1 MKINEMVK
9 DGKHNYDKRNR
20 DIVDKGR
27 LRVNDLIAP
36 DAIKIEPNHIQVG
49 DRLIRTIFIT
59 GYPRVATIGWL
70 NRLYS
75 YGENIDISIHIEPL
89 PTERVIKDLT
99 KKITQFQTSQ
109 FMDYK
114 KGKIEDIAI
123 SSAKSDAEEL
133 RAALHTG
140 VEKLYYQAIYISVS
154 GKTEEELDRI
164 TEEIETLCSSIG
176 LVTRQAILQQEPGF
190 ATCLPLG
197 QDRIRFKRNFSTSS
211 LATCMPF
218 VSSELTMTDG
228 TPVLYGINMLNG
240 SLVMFDRFSLNNYNS
255 VTLAT
260 SGAGKSFFVK
270 LESIRYMGLGANV
283 IIVDPNGEYRRL
295 VDTYGGQY
303 IRLASGSKHKINPL
317 DVELVEE
324 EEGKNFLVE
333 KILGVVS
340 IIEVMIN
347 RKLSA
352 REKKILLD
360 STEET
365 YKKFGITRN
374 KESLQEDT
382 FDEGSEFFQLDAGT
396 KKMPTLSDLEGTL
409 RQKGGDAVNLADELE
424 PYTSGVLSLFNGETN
439 VDLDSNFIVFDIKDM
454 EKELAD
460 LAMFITLEFI
470 WNKIKRNDKKRRLLV
485 VDEAWQLMRNEQSA
499 NYLIGVA
506 KIARKFNAGLS
517 IISQNVEDFLKNNG
531 EGIITNAE
539 MKVLLRQSNA
549 DIEKLTQLF
558 GMSASEQGFVRSA
571 GKGEALLFL
580 GGNRTAVQVIADE
593 LEFLLCDTSPE
604 NRDII
609 EQMLGRY

>member
-1 MKINEMVK
+1 MKMNDMLK
-9 DGKHNYDKRNR
+9 NGKHNYDTRER
-20 DIVDKGR
+20 GIIDKGR

-36 DAIKIEPNHIQVG
+36 DAIQIQPNHIQVG
-49 DRLIRTIFIT
+49 SRLVRTIFIT
-59 GYPRVATIGWL
+59 GYPRTASIGWL

-89 PTERVIKDLT
+89 PTEKVIKDLT
-99 KKITQFQTSQ
+99 KKITQYQTSQ
-109 FMDYK
+109 MMDFR
-114 KGKIEDIAI
+114 KGKIDDIAV
-123 SSAKSDAEEL
+123 SSARNDAEGL
-133 RAALHTG
+133 REALHNG
-140 VEKLYYQAIYISVS
+140 SEKLYYQSIYISVS
-154 GKTEEELDRI
+154 GKNEDELDRI

-176 LVTRQAILQQEPGF
+176 LTTRQAILQQEQGF
-190 ATCLPLG
+190 TTTLPLG
-197 QDRIRFKRNFSTSS
+197 QDRIRFRRNFHTSS
-211 LATCMPF
+211 LATCIPF

-228 TPVLYGINMLNG
+228 TPILYGINMLNG

-270 LESIRYMGLGANV
+270 LESIRYMGLGANI

-295 VDTYGGQY
+295 AEQYGGQY
-303 IRLASGSKHKINPL
+303 IRLASGSKNHINPL
-317 DVELVEE
+317 DVEKVEE

-340 IIEVMIN
+340 IIEVMIG

-352 REKKILLD
+352 RERKILLD
-360 STEET
+360 ATEET

-374 KESLQEDT
+374 KSSLEEEF
-382 FDEGSEFFQLDAGT
+382 FDDGADFFQLDSGI

-409 RQKGGDAVNLADELE
+409 RQRGEDAVTLADELE
-424 PYTSGVLSLFNGETN
+424 PFTSGVLSLFNGETN
-439 VDLDSNFIVFDIKDM
+439 VDLESNLIVFDVKDM

-460 LAMFITLEFI
+460 LAMFIVLEFI
-470 WNKIKRNDKKRRLLV
+470 WNKIKKNDGKRRLLI
-485 VDEAWQLMRNEQSA
+485 VDEAWTLMKNEQSA

-517 IISQNVEDFLKNNG
+517 IISQNVDDFLKNNG

-539 MKVLLRQSNA
+539 MKVLLRQSTA
-549 DIEKLTQLF
+549 DIKKLSEIF
-558 GMSASEQGFVRSA
+558 GMSMSEQGFVRSA

-593 LEFLLCDTSPE
+593 LEFLICDTNPD
-604 NRDII
+604 NRELI

>member
-1 MKINEMVK
+1 MPVK
-9 DGKHNYDKRNR
+9 WETFNDYNR
-20 DIVDKGR
+20 
-27 LRVNDLIAP
+27 
-36 DAIKIEPNHIQVG
+36 E
-49 DRLIRTIFIT
+49 
-59 GYPRVATIGWL
+59 
-70 NRLYS
+70 
-75 YGENIDISIHIEPL
+75 
-89 PTERVIKDLT
+89 
-99 KKITQFQTSQ
+99 
-109 FMDYK
+109 
-114 KGKIEDIAI
+114 
-123 SSAKSDAEEL
+123 
-133 RAALHTG
+133 ALH
-140 VEKLYYQAIYISVS
+140 YWRSWY
-154 GKTEEELDRI
+154 
-164 TEEIETLCSSIG
+164 
-176 LVTRQAILQQEPGF
+176 
-190 ATCLPLG
+190 
-197 QDRIRFKRNFSTSS
+197 
-211 LATCMPF
+211 
-218 VSSELTMTDG
+218 
-228 TPVLYGINMLNG
+228 
-240 SLVMFDRFSLNNYNS
+240 SLVPFKYRETEGLK
-255 VTLAT
+255 T
-260 SGAGKSFFVK
+260 AGKSFFVK

-317 DVELVEE
+317 DVEIVEE

-340 IIEVMIN
+340 IIEVMIG
-347 RKLSA
+347 RKLNA
-352 REKKILLD
+352 RQKKILLD
-360 STEET
+360 ATEET

-374 KESLQEDT
+374 KESLFKEDVD
-382 FDEGSEFFQLDAGT
+382 DEYVSAPLFELDAGT

-409 RQKGGDAVNLADELE
+409 RQRGEDAVNLADELE

-439 VDLDSNFIVFDIKDM
+439 VDLESNLIVFDTKDM

-470 WNKIKRNDKKRRLLV
+470 WNKIKRNDGKRRLLI

-499 NYLIGVA
+499 TYLIGVA

-549 DIEKLTQLF
+549 DINKLAQLF